1 MTTPT
6 LTIPRPASVTSAFM
20 TRSPLSP
27 SGVQGKI
34 EELYSL
40 NDERLQ
46 IEANA
51 VQADFKFWIKQNFF
65 LSAGQKAYLS
75 RLDDQTVSYFGSQCS
90 VCFTSRLP
98 IELTYPIP
106 PETDYSKWTG
116 SSNSLAIKAADEG
129 GKFIASGKLVF
140 EFSYTV

>member
-6 LTIPRPASVTSAFM
+6 LTVPSTVHLTSAFM

-27 SGVQGKI
+27 NGVQGKI
-34 EELYSL
+34 TELYSL
-40 NDERLQ
+40 SDEQLQ
-46 IEANA
+46 TEADA

-75 RLDDQTVSYFGSQCS
+75 RLDEQTLSYFGSQCS
-90 VCFTSRLP
+90 ICFTNRLP
-98 IELTYPIP
+98 IALDYPIP

-116 SSNSLAIKAADEG
+116 SSNSLTVRADEG

-140 EFSYTV
+140 KFTYTV